1 MGKTS
6 KTLVLTRTAPKKDV
20 CALLRTF
27 VPAAQVWAYGSRI
40 SGKAHEGSDLDLVL
54 RNPSALDNPSSE
66 IDRLRTAF
74 RESDIPI
81 LIDVHDWALL
91 PEEFQKEI
99 ATRYVL
105 LQ

>member
-1 MGKTS
+1 MKPHELFLDP
-6 KTLVLTRTAPKKDV
+6 KIKKDV

-54 RNPSALDNPSSE
+54 RNPSALDKPCPE

-81 LIDVHDWALL
+81 LIDVHDWSLL

>member
-1 MGKTS
+1 MKPHE
-6 KTLVLTRTAPKKDV
+6 LFLDPEIKKDV
-20 CALLRTF
+20 CDLLTTF
-27 VPAAQVWAYGSRI
+27 VPATQFWAYGSRI
-40 SGKAHEGSDLDLVL
+40 SGKAHEESDLDLVL

>member
-1 MGKTS
+1 MKQHE
-6 KTLVLTRTAPKKDV
+6 LFLDPEIKKDV

-54 RNPSALDNPSSE
+54 RNPSALDKPCSE
-66 IDRLRTAF
+66 IARLRTAF

-81 LIDVHDWALL
+81 LVDVHDWALL
-91 PEEFQKEI
+91 PEAFQKEI
-99 ATRYVL
+99 ASHYVL